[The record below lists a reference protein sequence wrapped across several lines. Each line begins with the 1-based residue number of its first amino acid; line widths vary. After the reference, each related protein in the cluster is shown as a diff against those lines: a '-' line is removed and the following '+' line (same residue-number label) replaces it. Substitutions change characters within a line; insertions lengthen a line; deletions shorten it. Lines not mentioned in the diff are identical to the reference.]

1 MKHKYRNYYFPVLI
15 CIFFCLCI
23 FLVRHVFSVRTQTN
37 ASLPVTEVR
46 QSFSFLNTIDFELSE
61 LCDGDLNNT
70 AFFQELEN
78 RTNIHIDWIT
88 SLSNLQI
95 QNRFE
100 QNSDSV
106 PDLIGAGNFSSIY
119 GNISADDAIAQVDIC
134 DLTEL
139 VPKYAPNYYKIIQQK
154 DIKISPTRIPVE
166 LQLFIL

>member
-15 CIFFCLCI
+15 CIVFCLCI

-37 ASLPVTEVR
+37 ASSGYRSQTE
-46 QSFSFLNTIDFELSE
+46 FFFLNTIDFELSE

-119 GNISADDAIAQVDIC
+119 GNISADDA
-134 DLTEL
+134 LNRGGHL
-139 VPKYAPNYYKIIQQK
+139 
-154 DIKISPTRIPVE
+154 
-166 LQLFIL
+166 